1 MYLGDRNRKKIV
13 IVDEAWDLLTQGDVA
28 KFIESAYRRFRK
40 YGGSMVIITQSVND
54 LYSSASGRAIAEN
67 SATTM
72 LLGQKPET
80 IDDIKK
86 EGKLQLSAYDYEQLK
101 TVHTVTGAYSEIF
114 VKSEFGRG
122 IGKLLVND
130 FQKLLY
136 STKAE
141 DVSAIDELK
150 KTGMT
155 NISE

>member
-1 MYLGDRNRKKIV
+1 
-13 IVDEAWDLLTQGDVA
+13 
-28 KFIESAYRRFRK
+28 
-40 YGGSMVIITQSVND
+40 
-54 LYSSASGRAIAEN
+54 
-67 SATTM
+67 M

-86 EGKLQLSAYDYEQLK
+86 EGKLQLSEYDYNQLK
-101 TVHTVTGAYSEIF
+101 TVHTIPGAYSEIF

-141 DVSAIDELK
+141 DVGAINEWK
-150 KTGMT
+150 KTGMSGAQAI
-155 NISE
+155 NQIIEDRKNRRKEREYA